1 MLQFL
6 VVGLLLFITG
16 IVLDVSSHPTEF
28 RAPVKKSAECGE
40 VHVVLFVAGAAFGE
54 IHVSLFVA
62 SAAAFGEV
70 HVSLFL

>member
-16 IVLDVSSHPTEF
+16 VVLDVGSHPTEF
-28 RAPVKKSAECGE
+28 QAPVKKSAEC
-40 VHVVLFVAGAAFGE
+40 GE

-62 SAAAFGEV
+62 SAAFGEV